1 MAKRK
6 KVASP
11 SPRKK
16 LEVIRTAARHNYPV
30 SSIGT
35 MLTEIESGYVNGSNL
50 DPGPVHFDPPKFG
63 PTD

>member
-16 LEVIRTAARHNYPV
+16 LEAIRTAARHNYPV
-30 SSIGT
+30 SSIGI
-35 MLTEIESGYVNGSNL
+35 MLAEIESGYVNGSSP
-50 DPGPVHFDPPKFG
+50 DPGPVHFGTRKF
-63 PTD
+63 PTTD